1 MCPFMVSIN
10 MIPKAGRIYGQMC
23 PFMLSINMIPTLVA
37 YTVQMCPFM
46 LSINICDQ
54 RRYRIFIDNMK
65 GHIHVTDADAG
76 RIYDQMCPFMLSIN
90 MIPTLVAYTVKC
102 ALSCYR

>member
-1 MCPFMVSIN
+1 
-10 MIPKAGRIYGQMC
+10 MC

-37 YTVQMCPFM
+37 YTTNVFHMTNMIPK
-46 LSINICDQ
+46 LVA
-54 RRYRIFIDNMK
+54 YHVFIDK
-65 GHIHVTDADAG
+65 YDTDAG
-76 RIYDQMCPFMLSIN
+76 RIYGQMCPFMLSIN